1 MEKMTINLLILE
13 DDPDDAEFA
22 VKELE
27 REGFTVEW
35 SRVDTEKAYRE
46 ALEKKPDLI
55 LSDYFVPSFSGTDAL
70 KMQQKIVPEIPLI
83 ITSGKIGEDTAVEC
97 VKSGAIDYV
106 LKDNLSRLG
115 PVVKRALKEVQEH
128 QELRRV
134 EKAFK
139 ESEIK
144 YRVLFE
150 TAQNAIFLSDESGKF
165 IDVNQKACKSLGYS
179 KEELLRLTNRDIDA
193 DQTGYKAFQKIR
205 NEHEKTLTFE
215 VYQKKKDGTTLP
227 VEITGSSYI
236 IGRQRIFLAIAR
248 DISERKQA
256 EDALRES
263 EDRFRTLIEFSPFGI
278 SIMKP
283 DRSFEYFNPKFT
295 SLFGYTKDEIPDK
308 QAWFEKAYPDEEYRQ
323 KVVSIWKEDLV
334 EDVKIEEIMPRIV
347 TVRCKNGQDK
357 IIQFRSVVIKDGK
370 HFLTYEDISAQVKA
384 EEERKNLENQLQ
396 VAKKMESIATLAGGV
411 AHEFNNA
418 LIGITGN
425 IEFLN
430 MDLPDDENVTKYTK
444 SMKSSAHRMA
454 HLTSQLLAY
463 ARGGK
468 YQDKIVSLN
477 DFVEDTLPLIKYNI
491 KPDTRIETDLP
502 KDILNVKVDLTQMQM
517 VLSTILTNSDEALE
531 GPGRIRITTTNE
543 DIDDEFARTHP
554 GLRPGRYVCLTI
566 KDDGKGMD
574 EEIKSKI
581 FEPFFTTKFQGCGLG
596 MAAVYGIVKN
606 HGGWVSVESEIS
618 KGTTVRIYLPS
629 T

>member
-1 MEKMTINLLILE
+1 MMEKKIINLLILE
-13 DDPDDAEFA
+13 DDPDDAELM

-27 REGFTVEW
+27 QEGFLVEW
-35 SRVDTEKAYRE
+35 TRVETEE
-46 ALEKKPDLI
+46 AFRKELEKSPDLI
-55 LSDYFVPSFSGTDAL
+55 LADYFVPSFSGTDAL
-70 KMQQKIVPEIPLI
+70 KMQQEIVPEIPLI

-134 EKAFK
+134 E
-139 ESEIK
+139 
-144 YRVLFE
+144 
-150 TAQNAIFLSDESGKF
+150 
-165 IDVNQKACKSLGYS
+165 
-179 KEELLRLTNRDIDA
+179 
-193 DQTGYKAFQKIR
+193 
-205 NEHEKTLTFE
+205 
-215 VYQKKKDGTTLP
+215 
-227 VEITGSSYI
+227 
-236 IGRQRIFLAIAR
+236 
-248 DISERKQA
+248 
-256 EDALRES
+256 DALRES

-283 DRSFEYFNPKFT
+283 DWSFEYFNPKFT
-295 SLFGYTKDEIPDK
+295 SLFGYTKEDIPDK
-308 QAWFEKAYPDEEYRQ
+308 QTWFKKAYPDEEYR
-323 KVVSIWKEDLV
+323 KDVISIWKEDLV
-334 EDVKIEEIMPRIV
+334 EGVKFGEIKQRIF

-357 IIQFRSVVIKDGK
+357 IIQFRSVVIKDEK
-370 HFLTYEDISAQVKA
+370 HFLTYEDISAQVKD

-396 VAKKMESIATLAGGV
+396 VAKKMESIATLAGGI

-430 MDLPDDENVTKYTK
+430 MDLPDDENVTKYTV

-468 YQDKIVSLN
+468 YQEKIVSLN
-477 DFVEDTLPLIKYNI
+477 DFVEDTLPLIKHNI
-491 KPDTRIETDLP
+491 KPDIRIETELP
-502 KDILNVKVDLTQMQM
+502 KDILNVKADLTQMQM
-517 VLSTILTNSDEALE
+517 VLSTILTNSDEAIE
-531 GPGRIRITTTNE
+531 GPGRIRIIATNE
-543 DIDDEFARTHP
+543 DIDDEFAKTHP
-554 GLRPGRYVCLTI
+554 GLKAGYYVCLTI

-581 FEPFFTTKFQGCGLG
+581 FEPFFTTKFQGRGLG

-606 HGGWVSVESEIS
+606 HGGWVSVESEIG
-618 KGTTVRIYLPS
+618 KGTTVRIYLPAI
-629 T
+629 